1 MKIIIVHDKEGTSA
15 ALHIK
20 RYVIEK
26 KEWSAIEPV
35 EVILMDGKQWSQSR
49 LTEAGEI
56 SNFALFIGRNKD
68 VKELRDMMDIA
79 QIKFSKYGVI
89 YSISKP
95 YAVLTANPKEL
106 KKSKSDYTVFLKELQ
121 KLVPNRIDNA
131 THGKNRALSFLKG
144 GIKKMLYEN
153 RSLHRQQL
161 LYGAAVFCRK
171 ELSSFLGVDSDG

>member
-1 MKIIIVHDKEGTSA
+1 MKIVIVHDKEGTSA

-20 RYVIEK
+20 SYVIDN
-26 KEWSAIEPV
+26 KELNARDNV

-56 SNFALFIGRNKD
+56 SDFVLFIGRNKD
-68 VKELRDMMDIA
+68 VEQLRDIMDIA
-79 QIKFSKYGVI
+79 QIKFKKHGVI

-95 YAVLTANPKEL
+95 YAVLTANSKGL
-106 KKSKSDYTVFLKELQ
+106 KKSKSDYELFVKELQ